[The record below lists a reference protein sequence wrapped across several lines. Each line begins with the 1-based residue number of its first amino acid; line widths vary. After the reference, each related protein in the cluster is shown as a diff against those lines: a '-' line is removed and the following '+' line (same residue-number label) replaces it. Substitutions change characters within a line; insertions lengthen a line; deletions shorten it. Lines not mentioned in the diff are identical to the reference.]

1 MKNKNISLFNKWALD
16 GKDVSME
23 KGHTQSVNY
32 MITLLKE
39 KLLLKKKFNFLD
51 LGCGNGWVVKK
62 ISRNKFC
69 NLAVGID
76 GAKNMIRN
84 AKENS
89 NNEIFINENIENWNF
104 DTKFDII
111 FSMETLYYMKNINDL
126 IDNISKNL
134 LKENG
139 SIIIGIDHYS
149 ENTPSLT
156 WGEDYNLDINT
167 LSSIQWKKLF
177 TENKFQN
184 IEIDFF
190 GKKDDWNGTMILYAE
205 NS

>member
-1 MKNKNISLFNKWALD
+1 
-16 GKDVSME
+16 ME

-177 TENKFQN
+177 TKNKFQN
-184 IEIDFF
+184 IEIEFF

>member
-1 MKNKNISLFNKWALD
+1 MHE
-16 GKDVSME
+16 M
-23 KGHTQSVNY
+23 
-32 MITLLKE
+32 
-39 KLLLKKKFNFLD
+39 
-51 LGCGNGWVVKK
+51 
-62 ISRNKFC
+62 
-69 NLAVGID
+69 
-76 GAKNMIRN
+76 
-84 AKENS
+84 
-89 NNEIFINENIENWNF
+89 NNQTI
-104 DTKFDII
+104 K
-111 FSMETLYYMKNINDL
+111 YYMKNINDL

-177 TENKFQN
+177 IENKFQN
-184 IEIDFF
+184 IEIEFF

>member
-32 MITLLKE
+32 MINLLKE

-177 TENKFQN
+177 TKNKFQN
-184 IEIDFF
+184 IEIEFF